1 MAAGKVVSVFE
12 EGGDVCLAVRVN
24 ERGEGDV
31 EYIGRVP
38 ASRLEGLTA
47 AEQKATLLEAVK
59 AERQG
64 PAVESR
70 PAGMPRIRG
79 SVMV

>member
-1 MAAGKVVSVFE
+1 MAIGKVLSVFE
-12 EGGDVCLAVRVN
+12 EGGDVCLAVRVK
-24 ERGEGDV
+24 EREGDV